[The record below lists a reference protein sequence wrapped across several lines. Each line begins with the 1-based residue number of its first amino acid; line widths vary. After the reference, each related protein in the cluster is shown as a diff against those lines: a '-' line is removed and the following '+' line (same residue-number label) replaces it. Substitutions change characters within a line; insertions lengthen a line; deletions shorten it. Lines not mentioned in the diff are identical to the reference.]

1 MEAVPGTGWTSYAS
15 ASILAIAQERPGF
28 DIGATREVIRFLSRN
43 CIHPENFAC
52 FRTPS
57 LAAPYRRT
65 NLFFAYVQHT
75 SQQQSSASASFRR
88 HTSLFS
94 PLAHNSDLLG
104 YLTLTPFNFHGPA
117 RPPRQRLP
125 SNGFIE
131 RAPHRCV
138 PLLSLAQARLRYST
152 SVTREES
159 SIIRLVEPHNI

>member
-1 MEAVPGTGWTSYAS
+1 MEAVSGTGWTSYAS

-94 PLAHNSDLLG
+94 PLARSE
-104 YLTLTPFNFHGPA
+104 A
-117 RPPRQRLP
+117 RRVGEVRR
-125 SNGFIE
+125 F
-131 RAPHRCV
+131 
-138 PLLSLAQARLRYST
+138 
-152 SVTREES
+152 
-159 SIIRLVEPHNI
+159 

>member
-1 MEAVPGTGWTSYAS
+1 MEAVSVTGWTSYAS
-15 ASILAIAQERPGF
+15 ASILAIAQDRPGF

-138 PLLSLAQARLRYST
+138 PLLSLAKARLR
-152 SVTREES
+152 
-159 SIIRLVEPHNI
+159 

>member
-1 MEAVPGTGWTSYAS
+1 
-15 ASILAIAQERPGF
+15 
-28 DIGATREVIRFLSRN
+28 
-43 CIHPENFAC
+43 AC
-52 FRTPS
+52 VSSSSLTPINH
-57 LAAPYRRT
+57 RIT
-65 NLFFAYVQHT
+65 LFFAYVQHT
-75 SQQQSSASASFRR
+75 SQQPSSASATFRR

-138 PLLSLAQARLRYST
+138 PLLSLAKARLR
-152 SVTREES
+152 
-159 SIIRLVEPHNI
+159 

>member
-1 MEAVPGTGWTSYAS
+1 MEAVSGTGWTSYAS

-117 RPPRQRLP
+117 RPTRQRLP

-138 PLLSLAQARLRYST
+138 PLLSLATASLRERT
-152 SVTREES
+152 IVTRDCS
-159 SIIRLVEPHNI
+159 SIIL

>member
-1 MEAVPGTGWTSYAS
+1 MFPHAKP
-15 ASILAIAQERPGF
+15 
-28 DIGATREVIRFLSRN
+28 
-43 CIHPENFAC
+43 
-52 FRTPS
+52 
-57 LAAPYRRT
+57 AAPYRRT

-138 PLLSLAQARLRYST
+138 PLLSLAKARLR
-152 SVTREES
+152 
-159 SIIRLVEPHNI
+159 